1 MKDYEAKIKLSL
13 IQYLLRTD
21 KYNSIIATEVPINQ
35 TQNIVDVLQIST
47 TVSSAFEI
55 KSDRDNFSRLDKQ
68 IQSYSSVFN
77 YVSVVISE
85 NNYKAVLP
93 LIPKKIGIMLIKESD
108 IIVKRKPSEIKKLS
122 KDALAKIIWK
132 NNLLKIMSSKFT
144 THQLKDLSDYE
155 LRKLLIKYYNL
166 KEIRSFAYNFLMQKY
181 SSSFINFK
189 KNLGAQIHEDD
200 LVELGIQNT
209 NFKNI
214 V

>member
-47 TVSSAFEI
+47 NVSSAFEI
-55 KSDRDNFSRLDKQ
+55 KSDKDNFSRLDKQ

-93 LIPKKIGIMLIKESD
+93 LIPKKIGIMLVKESG

-144 THQLKDLSDYE
+144 THQLKGLSDYE

-166 KEIRSFAYNFLMQKY
+166 KEIRSFAYDFLMQKY

-189 KNLGAQIHEDD
+189 KNLGLQIHEDD

-214 V
+214 I